1 MAYDVVKILG
11 VRVDKI
17 TKAQALEEFQKLLE
31 GDRCELIVT
40 PNAEIVEK
48 ASKTPELRRII
59 NEEAAIVTPD
69 GVGLI
74 YASKLKGDPIQ
85 EKVAGID
92 FAHSAIELCAKLGRS
107 VYLLGSK
114 PGVAEAAAANLEKEI
129 PGLKIAGF
137 RDGYFREDEEPSVVA
152 EINASGADFLC
163 YVTPAEHLRLPDLND
178 VKEGIIASRIAAHAA
193 DIAKGVPHAREQDN
207 AMAEARH
214 KVDWEEMFKVAVD
227 PEKARA
233 YFESTP
239 PADRHTC
246 SMCGKMCAVRTTNMI
261 LEGKTVEFCTEK

>member
-17 TKAQALEEFQKLLE
+17 TKAQALEEFQKLLD

-48 ASKTPELRRII
+48 ASKTPQLRRII

-114 PGVAEAAAANLEKEI
+114 PGVAEEAAANLEKEI

-163 YVTPAEHLRLPDLND
+163 VALGSPKQEYFVIKHRDALKVKAAAGLGGSLDIWSGQLSRAPKFYIDHGLEWLYRMIQEPKRLKRLPALP
-178 VKEGIIASRIAAHAA
+178 VFLIKAA
-193 DIAKGVPHAREQDN
+193 IR
-207 AMAEARH
+207 R
-214 KVDWEEMFKVAVD
+214 
-227 PEKARA
+227 
-233 YFESTP
+233 
-239 PADRHTC
+239 
-246 SMCGKMCAVRTTNMI
+246 
-261 LEGKTVEFCTEK
+261 

>member
-17 TKAQALEEFQKLLE
+17 TKAQALEEYQKLLE

-48 ASKTPELRRII
+48 ASKTPQLRRII

-137 RDGYFREDEEPSVVA
+137 RDGYFKDEEESEVVA

-163 YVTPAEHLRLPDLND
+163 VALGSPKQEYFVIKHRDALKVKAAAGLGGSLDIWSGQLNRAPQFYIDHGLEWLYRMIQEPKRLKRLPALPIFLI
-178 VKEGIIASRIAAHAA
+178 KAA
-193 DIAKGVPHAREQDN
+193 IR
-207 AMAEARH
+207 R
-214 KVDWEEMFKVAVD
+214 
-227 PEKARA
+227 
-233 YFESTP
+233 
-239 PADRHTC
+239 
-246 SMCGKMCAVRTTNMI
+246 
-261 LEGKTVEFCTEK
+261 

>member
-17 TKAQALEEFQKLLE
+17 TKAQALEEFQKLLD

-48 ASKTPELRRII
+48 ASKTPQLRRII
-59 NEEAAIVTPD
+59 NEDAAIVTPD

-152 EINASGADFLC
+152 EINESGADFLC
-163 YVTPAEHLRLPDLND
+163 VALGSPKQEYFVIKHRDALKVKAAAGLGGSLDIWSGQLNRAPKFYIDHGLEWLYRMIQEPKRLKRLPALP
-178 VKEGIIASRIAAHAA
+178 VFLIKAA
-193 DIAKGVPHAREQDN
+193 IR
-207 AMAEARH
+207 R
-214 KVDWEEMFKVAVD
+214 
-227 PEKARA
+227 
-233 YFESTP
+233 
-239 PADRHTC
+239 
-246 SMCGKMCAVRTTNMI
+246 
-261 LEGKTVEFCTEK
+261 

>member
-48 ASKTPELRRII
+48 ASKTPQLRRII

-92 FAHSAIELCAKLGRS
+92 FAHSAIELCAQLGRS

-137 RDGYFREDEEPSVVA
+137 RDGYFLEDEEPSIVA
-152 EINASGADFLC
+152 EINESGADFLC
-163 YVTPAEHLRLPDLND
+163 VALGSPKQEYFVIKHRDALKVKAAAGLGGSLDIWSGQLNRAPKFYIDHGLEWLYRMIQEPKRLKRLPALP
-178 VKEGIIASRIAAHAA
+178 VFLIKAA
-193 DIAKGVPHAREQDN
+193 IR
-207 AMAEARH
+207 R
-214 KVDWEEMFKVAVD
+214 
-227 PEKARA
+227 
-233 YFESTP
+233 
-239 PADRHTC
+239 
-246 SMCGKMCAVRTTNMI
+246 
-261 LEGKTVEFCTEK
+261 

>member
-31 GDRCELIVT
+31 GNRCELIVT

-48 ASKTPELRRII
+48 ASKTPQLRRII

-137 RDGYFREDEEPSVVA
+137 RDGYFKDEEESEVVA

-163 YVTPAEHLRLPDLND
+163 VALGSPKQEYFVIKHRDALKVKAAAGLGGSLDIWSGQLNRAPQFYIDHGLEWLYRMIQEPKRLKRLPALPIFLI
-178 VKEGIIASRIAAHAA
+178 KAA
-193 DIAKGVPHAREQDN
+193 IR
-207 AMAEARH
+207 R
-214 KVDWEEMFKVAVD
+214 
-227 PEKARA
+227 
-233 YFESTP
+233 
-239 PADRHTC
+239 
-246 SMCGKMCAVRTTNMI
+246 
-261 LEGKTVEFCTEK
+261 

>member
-17 TKAQALEEFQKLLE
+17 TKAQALEEFQKLLD

-114 PGVAEAAAANLEKEI
+114 SGVAEAAAANLEKEI

-163 YVTPAEHLRLPDLND
+163 VALGSPKQEYFVIKHRDALKVKAAAGLGGSLDIWSGQLNRAPKFYIDHGLEWLYRMIQEPKRLKRLPALP
-178 VKEGIIASRIAAHAA
+178 VFLIKAA
-193 DIAKGVPHAREQDN
+193 IR
-207 AMAEARH
+207 R
-214 KVDWEEMFKVAVD
+214 
-227 PEKARA
+227 
-233 YFESTP
+233 
-239 PADRHTC
+239 
-246 SMCGKMCAVRTTNMI
+246 
-261 LEGKTVEFCTEK
+261 

>member
-31 GDRCELIVT
+31 GNRCELIVT

-48 ASKTPELRRII
+48 ASKTPQLRRII

-137 RDGYFREDEEPSVVA
+137 RDGYFKDEEESEVVA

-163 YVTPAEHLRLPDLND
+163 VALGSPKQEYFVIKHRDALKVKAAAGLGGSLDIWSGQLNRAPKFYSDHGLEWLYRMIQEPKRLKRLPALP
-178 VKEGIIASRIAAHAA
+178 VFLIKAA
-193 DIAKGVPHAREQDN
+193 IR
-207 AMAEARH
+207 R
-214 KVDWEEMFKVAVD
+214 
-227 PEKARA
+227 
-233 YFESTP
+233 
-239 PADRHTC
+239 
-246 SMCGKMCAVRTTNMI
+246 
-261 LEGKTVEFCTEK
+261 

>member
-48 ASKTPELRRII
+48 ASKTPQLRRII

-163 YVTPAEHLRLPDLND
+163 VALGSPKQEYFVIKHRDALKVKAAAGLGGSLDIWSGQLNRAPKFYIDHGLEWLYRMIQEPKRLKRLPALP
-178 VKEGIIASRIAAHAA
+178 VFLIKAA
-193 DIAKGVPHAREQDN
+193 IR
-207 AMAEARH
+207 R
-214 KVDWEEMFKVAVD
+214 
-227 PEKARA
+227 
-233 YFESTP
+233 
-239 PADRHTC
+239 
-246 SMCGKMCAVRTTNMI
+246 
-261 LEGKTVEFCTEK
+261 

>member
-163 YVTPAEHLRLPDLND
+163 VALGSPKQEYFVIKHRDALKVKAAAGLGGSLDIWSGQLNRAPKFYIDHGLEWLYRMIQEPKRLKRLPALP
-178 VKEGIIASRIAAHAA
+178 VFLIKAA
-193 DIAKGVPHAREQDN
+193 IR
-207 AMAEARH
+207 R
-214 KVDWEEMFKVAVD
+214 
-227 PEKARA
+227 
-233 YFESTP
+233 
-239 PADRHTC
+239 
-246 SMCGKMCAVRTTNMI
+246 
-261 LEGKTVEFCTEK
+261 

>member
-48 ASKTPELRRII
+48 ASKTPQLRRII

-137 RDGYFREDEEPSVVA
+137 RDGYFKDEEESEVVA

-163 YVTPAEHLRLPDLND
+163 VALGSPKQEYFVIKHRDALKVKAAAGLGGSLDIWSGKLNRAPKFYIDHGLEWLYRMIQEPKRLKRLPALP
-178 VKEGIIASRIAAHAA
+178 VFLIKAA
-193 DIAKGVPHAREQDN
+193 IR
-207 AMAEARH
+207 R
-214 KVDWEEMFKVAVD
+214 
-227 PEKARA
+227 
-233 YFESTP
+233 
-239 PADRHTC
+239 
-246 SMCGKMCAVRTTNMI
+246 
-261 LEGKTVEFCTEK
+261 

>member
-48 ASKTPELRRII
+48 ASKTPQLRRII

-152 EINASGADFLC
+152 DINASGADFLC
-163 YVTPAEHLRLPDLND
+163 VALGSPKQEYFVIKHRDALQAKAAAGLGGSLDIWSGQLNRAPKFYIDHGLEWLYRMIQEPKRLKRLPALP
-178 VKEGIIASRIAAHAA
+178 VFLIKAA
-193 DIAKGVPHAREQDN
+193 IR
-207 AMAEARH
+207 R
-214 KVDWEEMFKVAVD
+214 
-227 PEKARA
+227 
-233 YFESTP
+233 
-239 PADRHTC
+239 
-246 SMCGKMCAVRTTNMI
+246 
-261 LEGKTVEFCTEK
+261 

>member
-48 ASKTPELRRII
+48 ASKTPQLRRII

-163 YVTPAEHLRLPDLND
+163 VALGSPKQEYFVIKHRDALKVKAAAGLGGSLDIWSGQLNRAPKFYIDHGLEWLYRMIQEPKRLKRLPALPGFLI
-178 VKEGIIASRIAAHAA
+178 KAA
-193 DIAKGVPHAREQDN
+193 IR
-207 AMAEARH
+207 R
-214 KVDWEEMFKVAVD
+214 
-227 PEKARA
+227 
-233 YFESTP
+233 
-239 PADRHTC
+239 
-246 SMCGKMCAVRTTNMI
+246 
-261 LEGKTVEFCTEK
+261 

>member
-48 ASKTPELRRII
+48 ASKTPQLRRII

-92 FAHSAIELCAKLGRS
+92 FAHSAIELCAQLGRS

-152 EINASGADFLC
+152 EINESGADFLC
-163 YVTPAEHLRLPDLND
+163 VALGSPKQEYFVIKHRDALKVKAAAGLGGSLDIWSGQLNRAPQFYIDHGLEWLYRMIQEPKRLKRLPALPIFLI
-178 VKEGIIASRIAAHAA
+178 KAA
-193 DIAKGVPHAREQDN
+193 IR
-207 AMAEARH
+207 R
-214 KVDWEEMFKVAVD
+214 
-227 PEKARA
+227 
-233 YFESTP
+233 
-239 PADRHTC
+239 
-246 SMCGKMCAVRTTNMI
+246 
-261 LEGKTVEFCTEK
+261 

>member
-48 ASKTPELRRII
+48 ASKTPQLRRII

-114 PGVAEAAAANLEKEI
+114 PGVAEAAATNLEKEI

-152 EINASGADFLC
+152 EINESGADFLC
-163 YVTPAEHLRLPDLND
+163 VALGSPKQEYFVIKHRDALKVKAAAGLGGSLDIWSGQLNRAPKFYIDHGLEWLYRMIQEPKRLNRLPALP
-178 VKEGIIASRIAAHAA
+178 VFLIKAA
-193 DIAKGVPHAREQDN
+193 IR
-207 AMAEARH
+207 R
-214 KVDWEEMFKVAVD
+214 
-227 PEKARA
+227 
-233 YFESTP
+233 
-239 PADRHTC
+239 
-246 SMCGKMCAVRTTNMI
+246 
-261 LEGKTVEFCTEK
+261 

>member
-48 ASKTPELRRII
+48 ASKTPQLRRII

-152 EINASGADFLC
+152 EINASGAYFLC
-163 YVTPAEHLRLPDLND
+163 VALGSPKQEYFVIKHRDALKVKAAAGLGGSLDIWSGQLNRAPKFYIDHGLEWLYRMIQEPKRLKRLPALP
-178 VKEGIIASRIAAHAA
+178 VFLIKAA
-193 DIAKGVPHAREQDN
+193 IR
-207 AMAEARH
+207 R
-214 KVDWEEMFKVAVD
+214 
-227 PEKARA
+227 
-233 YFESTP
+233 
-239 PADRHTC
+239 
-246 SMCGKMCAVRTTNMI
+246 
-261 LEGKTVEFCTEK
+261 

>member
-1 MAYDVVKILG
+1 MAAYDVVKILG

-48 ASKTPELRRII
+48 ASKTPQLRRII

-92 FAHSAIELCAKLGRS
+92 FARSAIELCAQLGRS

-137 RDGYFREDEEPSVVA
+137 RDGYFKDEEESEVVA

-163 YVTPAEHLRLPDLND
+163 VALGSPKQEYFVIRHRDALKVQAAAGLGGSLDIWSGQLNRAPQFYIDHGLEWLYRMIQEPKRLKRLPALPIFLI
-178 VKEGIIASRIAAHAA
+178 KAA
-193 DIAKGVPHAREQDN
+193 IR
-207 AMAEARH
+207 R
-214 KVDWEEMFKVAVD
+214 
-227 PEKARA
+227 
-233 YFESTP
+233 
-239 PADRHTC
+239 
-246 SMCGKMCAVRTTNMI
+246 
-261 LEGKTVEFCTEK
+261 

>member
-48 ASKTPELRRII
+48 ASKTPQLRRII

-74 YASKLKGDPIQ
+74 CASKLKGDPIQ

-92 FAHSAIELCAKLGRS
+92 FAHSAIELCAQLGRS

-137 RDGYFREDEEPSVVA
+137 RDGYFLEDEEPSIVA
-152 EINASGADFLC
+152 EINESGADFLC
-163 YVTPAEHLRLPDLND
+163 VALGSPKQEYFVIKHRDALKVKAAAGLGGSLDIWSGQLNRAPQFYIDHGLEWLYRMIQEPKRLKRLPALPIFLI
-178 VKEGIIASRIAAHAA
+178 KAA
-193 DIAKGVPHAREQDN
+193 IR
-207 AMAEARH
+207 R
-214 KVDWEEMFKVAVD
+214 
-227 PEKARA
+227 
-233 YFESTP
+233 
-239 PADRHTC
+239 
-246 SMCGKMCAVRTTNMI
+246 
-261 LEGKTVEFCTEK
+261 

>member
-48 ASKTPELRRII
+48 ASKTPQLRRII

-69 GVGLI
+69 GVGII

-92 FAHSAIELCAKLGRS
+92 FAHSAIELCAKLGRG

-137 RDGYFREDEEPSVVA
+137 RDGYFKDEEESEVVA

-163 YVTPAEHLRLPDLND
+163 VALGSPKQEYFVIKHRDALKVKAAAGLGGSLDIWSGQLNRAPKFYIDHGLEWLYRMIQEPKRLKRLPALP
-178 VKEGIIASRIAAHAA
+178 VFLIKAA
-193 DIAKGVPHAREQDN
+193 IR
-207 AMAEARH
+207 R
-214 KVDWEEMFKVAVD
+214 
-227 PEKARA
+227 
-233 YFESTP
+233 
-239 PADRHTC
+239 
-246 SMCGKMCAVRTTNMI
+246 
-261 LEGKTVEFCTEK
+261 

>member
-48 ASKTPELRRII
+48 ASKTPQLRRII

-137 RDGYFREDEEPSVVA
+137 RDGYFKDEEESEVVA

-163 YVTPAEHLRLPDLND
+163 VALGSPKQEYFVIKHRDALKVKAAAGLGGSLDIWSGQLNRAPKFYIDHGLEWLYRMIQEPKRLKRLPALP
-178 VKEGIIASRIAAHAA
+178 VFLIKAA
-193 DIAKGVPHAREQDN
+193 IR
-207 AMAEARH
+207 R
-214 KVDWEEMFKVAVD
+214 
-227 PEKARA
+227 
-233 YFESTP
+233 
-239 PADRHTC
+239 
-246 SMCGKMCAVRTTNMI
+246 
-261 LEGKTVEFCTEK
+261 